1 MDILSCIQA
10 RAAAQKAVLAVARG
24 SRSSS
29 VTPADARTEALRG
42 HLAEAD
48 VPWQRLISNGDVGL
62 GGGMTSGSSDAAH
75 AAGKVQAEGANPQS
89 IIETSTSGAIE
100 GAAIS
105 VATRVSGTSSG
116 TGYSSSPIKGNQSR
130 NSLTGQH
137 RASLQGIPGDFGFDL
152 GEVASGP
159 FVTGVM
165 TLGIG
170 SVIQNR
176 SSYSGGVGAGMGS
189 MAGLGGSLVNMQLL
203 HQVSSQ
209 LQQQVLPPPR
219 PAAGRGRPSFL
230 TMTPASTSKAVS
242 GGAAA
247 AVGALSSIGSGPSSS
262 SQQDSWAL
270 IEGTS
275 PPPRL
280 MMTSSFNQ
288 TTAPQKQRL
297 VEGALLT
304 QAMLSNA
311 TTSAQTSPQTVLT
324 MGSRL
329 WGGNRLGGQ

>member
-105 VATRVSGTSSG
+105 VATRGSGTSSG
-116 TGYSSSPIKGNQSR
+116 IGYSSSPIKGNQSR

-152 GEVASGP
+152 SEVASGP
-159 FVTGVM
+159 VTGVV
-165 TLGIG
+165 TLGAG
-170 SVIQNR
+170 SVIQTR
-176 SSYSGGVGAGMGS
+176 SSYSGGVGAGLGS
-189 MAGLGGSLVNMQLL
+189 MAGLGGSLMNMQLL

-247 AVGALSSIGSGPSSS
+247 GGTPSSIGSGFSSS

-297 VEGALLT
+297 VEGALST